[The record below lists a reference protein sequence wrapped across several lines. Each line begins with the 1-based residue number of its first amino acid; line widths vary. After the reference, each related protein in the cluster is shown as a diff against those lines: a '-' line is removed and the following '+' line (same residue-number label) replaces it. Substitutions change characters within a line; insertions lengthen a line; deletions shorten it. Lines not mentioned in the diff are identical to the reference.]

1 MISCDV
7 YKSNRRSLMY
17 LYVSADSGLSRV
29 PEALL
34 RTFGEPKFVLNIE
47 LTPERALAKEDPQLV
62 MDNLASQGYHL
73 QMPPIEAL

>member
-7 YKSNRRSLMY
+7 YKSRRRALMY
-17 LYVSADSGLSRV
+17 LYVTPESGLDRV

-34 RTFGEPKFVLNIE
+34 RTFGEPEFVLNLE
-47 LTPERALAKEDPQLV
+47 LTPDRTLAKEDPQV
-62 MDNLASQGYHL
+62 VIDNLNAQGYHL